1 MIYFFNDYD
10 NFSAEKILK
19 FLPKNRQE
27 KFNRLKRKNDRD
39 NCAVAYLL
47 LRFALKEN
55 GIEDFEIVGY
65 DPYPTIKG
73 KVSV

>member
-10 NFSAEKILK
+10 NFSAEKFLK

-27 KFNRLKRKNDRD
+27 KFNKLKRKNDRD

-55 GIEDFEIVGY
+55 KIENFEIVIGEN
-65 DPYPTIKG
+65 G
-73 KVSV
+73 KPFLKSGF